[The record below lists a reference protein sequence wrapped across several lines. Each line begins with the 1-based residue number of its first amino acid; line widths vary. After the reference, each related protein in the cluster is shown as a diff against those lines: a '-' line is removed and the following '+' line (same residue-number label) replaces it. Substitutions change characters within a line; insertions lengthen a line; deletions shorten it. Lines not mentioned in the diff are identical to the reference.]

1 MTIEGSARA
10 ASAVQKALKCG
21 QLPRI
26 TAQTKCVD
34 CSRPAQVYDHRDYG
48 KPLEVE
54 PVCQRCNVHRG
65 PGLPYKG
72 RRKRWRKN
80 QVNYGSYVMERENF
94 YLPEPTI
101 RRLKALS
108 KQLGISVAEV
118 IRRAID
124 EYLALFRRKP

>member
-1 MTIEGSARA
+1 
-10 ASAVQKALKCG
+10 
-21 QLPRI
+21 
-26 TAQTKCVD
+26 
-34 CSRPAQVYDHRDYG
+34 
-48 KPLEVE
+48 
-54 PVCQRCNVHRG
+54 
-65 PGLPYKG
+65 
-72 RRKRWRKN
+72 
-80 QVNYGSYVMERENF
+80 MERENF